1 MLMLWVSVTEK
12 SAGDWE
18 KVDIFVHTK
27 MQRGDLSL
35 ISYTMNSDK
44 QQGNAGY

>member
-1 MLMLWVSVTEK
+1 MSISDGEK
-12 SAGDWE
+12 YRRLRE

-27 MQRGDLSL
+27 MHRGDLRL
-35 ISYTMNSDK
+35 ISYTKNSDK